1 MKQASS
7 TKAKQHRHLSNVT
20 LSLDPHPRYHEV
32 IIQFDYGS
40 SPEEKEQLKNYMFF
54 SETTQFFF

>member
-20 LSLDPHPRYHEV
+20 LSLDPHPRYQEV

-40 SPEEKEQLKNYMFF
+40 SPEEKEQLKNYTFLVKQHNFF
-54 SETTQFFF
+54 